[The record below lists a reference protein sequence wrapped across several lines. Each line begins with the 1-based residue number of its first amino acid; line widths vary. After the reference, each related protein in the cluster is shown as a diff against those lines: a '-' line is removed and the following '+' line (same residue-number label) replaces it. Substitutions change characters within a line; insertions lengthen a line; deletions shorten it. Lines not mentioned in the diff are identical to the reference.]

1 MSRGIPGL
9 ASGDEIACFGLTEPT
24 AGSDAGGREIGHP
37 SADYGREREQ
47 HRRRQHPRQRH
58 HRRARGVGRG
68 GSGDPLMDQALEAP
82 ADSGHDQL

>member
-1 MSRGIPGL
+1 MAGDDDLDGTGNEQRGRVGDVHDG
-9 ASGDEIACFGLTEPT
+9 SGGC
-24 AGSDAGGREIGHP
+24 EIGHP